1 MRNAASS
8 GEGVP
13 SRGIFGCVPWWGLSA
28 PVKPLI
34 TTAEVMP
41 AEAHPFTPACCEI
54 AVRGWGH
61 AGQVAAIVNY
71 PFRNGHRPA
80 AC

>member
-1 MRNAASS
+1 MPQAAARGCLV
-8 GEGVP
+8 GEYLAVSLGGD
-13 SRGIFGCVPWWGLSA
+13 RA